1 MHTIEEI
8 ERMFAEMGLGSEQ
21 DRAQLLKLA
30 QIEDAPTIRKLTFID
45 ATAHT
50 ASEEEGGDG

>member
-1 MHTIEEI
+1 
-8 ERMFAEMGLGSEQ
+8 MFAEMGLGSEQ